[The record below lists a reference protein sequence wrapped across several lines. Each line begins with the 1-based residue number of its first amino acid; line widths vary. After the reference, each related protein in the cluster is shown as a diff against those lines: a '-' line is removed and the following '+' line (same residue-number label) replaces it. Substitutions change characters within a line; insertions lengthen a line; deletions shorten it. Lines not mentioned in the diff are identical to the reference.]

1 MVFVEPVDDEVVFVI
16 PVPPVEFVVELPVV
30 YVELKVEFVVP
41 VEELEFVVILLLE
54 DDHELDVPVEFVE

>member
-1 MVFVEPVDDEVVFVI
+1 MFVI